1 MRGYIA
7 FIGLSFNGASESIF
21 NPRHT
26 SAAIVSQRHDKETIL
41 VDLNDRGR
49 AEEAK
54 VVLSEEVRFQAE
66 ARRNKRV
73 GLWFASEILG
83 LSGDEQQAFAAG
95 VMDADFEESGTQDV
109 IRFLR
114 QQAENAGKIFD
125 ESAVLAKMSAE
136 HEAALQELVPKS

>member
-1 MRGYIA
+1 M
-7 FIGLSFNGASESIF
+7 
-21 NPRHT
+21 
-26 SAAIVSQRHDKETIL
+26 

-54 VVLSEEVRFQAE
+54 AALSEEVRFQAE
-66 ARRNKRV
+66 AQRNKRV

-95 VMDADFEESGTQDV
+95 VMDADFEESGSQDV

-136 HEAALQELVPKS
+136 YEAALQELVPKS